1 MPDLSPCA
9 WLLSP
14 VATGYVLKF
23 EKEENEPKK
32 KGLAKWTLQFD
43 NAMFV
48 FRLERLRAIPIEI
61 KMIAATIMTATS
73 TTYNGVG
80 DGEDPFGVG
89 DDEDTI
95 GVGDGE
101 DTIGVGDGE
110 DTIGVDDGE
119 DTIGVGEVVIAKVA
133 VIVPVPLI
141 VAVAE
146 AELSLLNVIDPVLD
160 DQKEKVYPVLGVA
173 VM

>member
-1 MPDLSPCA
+1 MDVS
-9 WLLSP
+9 
-14 VATGYVLKF
+14 G
-23 EKEENEPKK
+23 
-32 KGLAKWTLQFD
+32 FD
-43 NAMFV
+43 NAMFI

-89 DDEDTI
+89 DGKVTI

-101 DTIGVGDGE
+101 DTSGVG
-110 DTIGVDDGE
+110 DGE

-133 VIVPVPLI
+133 VNEPS
-141 VAVAE
+141 AE
-146 AELSLLNVIDPVLD
+146 TALNW
-160 DQKEKVYPVLGVA
+160 
-173 VM
+173 